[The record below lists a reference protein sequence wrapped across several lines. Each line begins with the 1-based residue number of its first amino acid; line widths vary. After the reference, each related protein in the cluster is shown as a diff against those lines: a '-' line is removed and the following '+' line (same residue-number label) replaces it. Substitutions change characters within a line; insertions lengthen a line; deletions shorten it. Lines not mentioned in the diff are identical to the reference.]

1 MSVLSEER
9 EYERL
14 SVYICVVGGRRE
26 REKGAPLRLAAAPSD
41 DTFIFVYICAYI
53 CVYLCIYLCIFAYIC
68 VYLRSWWTDG
78 ERGPT

>member
-1 MSVLSEER
+1 MSVVSEER

-41 DTFIFVYICAYI
+41 DTFTFVYI
-53 CVYLCIYLCIFAYIC
+53 CVYLRIFAYIC

-78 ERGPT
+78 ERGPHLGWL